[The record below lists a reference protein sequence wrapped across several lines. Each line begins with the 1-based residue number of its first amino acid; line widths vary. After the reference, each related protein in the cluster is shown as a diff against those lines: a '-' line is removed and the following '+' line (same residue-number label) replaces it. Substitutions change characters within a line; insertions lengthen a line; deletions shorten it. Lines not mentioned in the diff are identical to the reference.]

1 MAKIIVLYGLMVF
14 FNKLPHP
21 QPFNVPACFRYRV
34 RGQEKQ
40 QDGPVDDKGGRHD
53 SDGFHLPGHCRRD
66 LEDQVSDKEVIRQE
80 HKFLRPTHRPT
91 DQSTDQQTDRDRW
104 TGRVTGKLI
113 SNNAHRQAYDSS
125 SP

>member
-14 FNKLPHP
+14 FNNLPHP

-80 HKFLRPTHRPT
+80 HKGIFDRPT
-91 DQSTDQQTDRDRW
+91 DRPTNLPTNKPTATDGQEGSQ
-104 TGRVTGKLI
+104 V
-113 SNNAHRQAYDSS
+113 S
-125 SP
+125 

>member
-1 MAKIIVLYGLMVF
+1 MLFLKLPKLVLYGLMVF
-14 FNKLPHP
+14 FNKLLHP
-21 QPFNVPACFRYRV
+21 QPFNVPVCFRYRV

-80 HKFLRPTHRPT
+80 HRGVTPRSFLGIFDRPT
-91 DQSTDQQTDRDRW
+91 DPPTNLLTDKPTDRW
-104 TGRVTGKLI
+104 T
-113 SNNAHRQAYDSS
+113 
-125 SP
+125 